1 MRYAWLGCLLL
12 CRLLVAAP
20 QDADVNVNARY
31 TVESVILSGKG
42 WTTNLRSE
50 TTDKISF
57 GLRHQLVALIGQKL
71 NPAGLDT
78 LAANL
83 KKELSAREVTHRVV
97 RGQNPEEVRV
107 EFEVKPAKVSADL
120 NLDQFVY
127 DSRQGWSGSGAAG
140 LTAGQHSFSLGLV
153 SDGDWL
159 DERYAG
165 FRARYDD
172 KRLLSDRISFRFQVE
187 SYHDQWNTS
196 TIAALASAGAEV
208 PLGLL
213 VAPARDTAVA
223 VEEAVALGCSA
234 LHLFHLEISSR
245 LVQRVHDTGM
255 MVVAWTVNGS
265 ARVAAMLDA
274 GVDAIVSD
282 DVSGSLRA
290 MGAARM

>member
-1 MRYAWLGCLLL
+1 MTQKAPHLAWRGPGTPVSLLAHRGGLGPWRENTVEAFAGALRAGAHGIELDVRRTACGMLVVHHDPSIPGLGFVHQL
-12 CRLLVAAP
+12 RREDLPSWVPTLDEALTVCAGATVDVEIKNALGDPGHDPSEAAAFDVLRSVAASSCEGL
-20 QDADVNVNARY
+20 AR
-31 TVESVILSGKG
+31 SPSG
-42 WTTNLRSE
+42 
-50 TTDKISF
+50 
-57 GLRHQLVALIGQKL
+57 
-71 NPAGLDT
+71 
-78 LAANL
+78 
-83 KKELSAREVTHRVV
+83 VV
-97 RGQNPEEVRV
+97 
-107 EFEVKPAKVSADL
+107 VS
-120 NLDQFVY
+120 
-127 DSRQGWSGSGAAG
+127 
-140 LTAGQHSFSLGLV
+140 SFSL
-153 SDGDWL
+153 
-159 DERYAG
+159 
-165 FRARYDD
+165 
-172 KRLLSDRISFRFQVE
+172 
-187 SYHDQWNTS
+187 S